1 MKKFLICMM
10 VLLLSG
16 CQTVDKEI
24 IVVEDKS
31 EVEVLALPAKIEK
44 SNNMSL
50 SPINPK
56 NIDDYLFRD
65 DCVYVDTRDP
75 EQFYEEGSIAGFV
88 NVPFYGYIC
97 DFKKDTGS
105 LFTFTKISD
114 DILLGD
120 PGSFIANYEE
130 SEDIVK
136 AMFPKDKNILA
147 IATAGVESCYL
158 LNLLVQLG
166 YDEAKLYNVGSFT
179 TGMGDD
185 IAYVS
190 RKDAKYLVKPFY
202 LDETVISYNVED
214 LTPLGE

>member
-1 MKKFLICMM
+1 MKKILICI
-10 VLLLSG
+10 VIFLLAG
-16 CQTVDKEI
+16 CQIKNKEI
-24 IVVEDKS
+24 VVTEIDNEIETS
-31 EVEVLALPAKIEK
+31 ALPAKMDK

-65 DCVYVDTRDP
+65 DCIYIDTRDP

-88 NVPFYGYIC
+88 NIPFYGYIC
-97 DFKKDTGS
+97 DFKKGTGS

-114 DILLGD
+114 EILLGD
-120 PGSFIANYEE
+120 SGSFIANYEE
-130 SEDIVK
+130 SEEVIK
-136 AMFPKDKNILA
+136 SMFPKDKNILV

-166 YDEAKLYNVGSFT
+166 YDEEKLYNVGSFT
-179 TGMGDD
+179 TGMGND

-190 RKDAKYLVKPFY
+190 RKDAKYLIKPFY
-202 LDETVISYNVED
+202 VDDTVISYDVEG
-214 LTPLGE
+214 LTPIE

>member
-1 MKKFLICMM
+1 MKKILICI
-10 VLLLSG
+10 VIFLLAG
-16 CQTVDKEI
+16 CQIKNEE
-24 IVVEDKS
+24 IVVTEIDNEIETS
-31 EVEVLALPAKIEK
+31 ALPVKMDK

-65 DCVYVDTRDP
+65 DCIYIDTRDP
-75 EQFYEEGSIAGFV
+75 KQFYEEGSIAGFV
-88 NVPFYGYIC
+88 NIPFYGYIC
-97 DFKKDTGS
+97 DFKKGTGS

-114 DILLGD
+114 EIILGD

-130 SEDIVK
+130 SEEVIK
-136 AMFPKDKNILA
+136 SMFPKDKNILV

-166 YDEAKLYNVGSFT
+166 YDEEKLYNVGSFT
-179 TGMGDD
+179 TGMGND

-190 RKDAKYLVKPFY
+190 RKDAKYLIKPFY
-202 LDETVISYNVED
+202 VDDTVISYDVEG
-214 LTPLGE
+214 LTPIE

>member
-1 MKKFLICMM
+1 MKKILICI
-10 VLLLSG
+10 VIFLLAG
-16 CQTVDKEI
+16 CQIKNEE
-24 IVVEDKS
+24 IVVTEIDNEIETS
-31 EVEVLALPAKIEK
+31 ALPVKMDK

-65 DCVYVDTRDP
+65 DCIYIDTRDP
-75 EQFYEEGSIAGFV
+75 KQFYEEGSIAGFV
-88 NVPFYGYIC
+88 NIPFYGYIC
-97 DFKKDTGS
+97 DFKKGTGS

-114 DILLGD
+114 EILLGD

-130 SEDIVK
+130 SEEVIK
-136 AMFPKDKNILA
+136 SMFPKDKNILV

-166 YDEAKLYNVGSFT
+166 YDEEKLYNVGSFT
-179 TGMGDD
+179 TGMGND

-190 RKDAKYLVKPFY
+190 RKDAKYLIKPFY
-202 LDETVISYNVED
+202 VDDTVISYDVEG
-214 LTPLGE
+214 LTPIE

>member
-1 MKKFLICMM
+1 MKKILICI
-10 VLLLSG
+10 VIFLLAG
-16 CQTVDKEI
+16 CQIKNKEI
-24 IVVEDKS
+24 VVTEIDNEIETS
-31 EVEVLALPAKIEK
+31 ALPAKMDK

-65 DCVYVDTRDP
+65 DCIYIDTRDP

-88 NVPFYGYIC
+88 NIPFYGYIC
-97 DFKKDTGS
+97 DFKKGTGS

-114 DILLGD
+114 EILLGD

-130 SEDIVK
+130 SEEVIK
-136 AMFPKDKNILA
+136 SMFPKDKNILV

-166 YDEAKLYNVGSFT
+166 YDEEKLYNVGSFT
-179 TGMGDD
+179 TGMGND

-190 RKDAKYLVKPFY
+190 RKDAKYLIKPFY
-202 LDETVISYNVED
+202 LDDTLISYDVEG
-214 LTPLGE
+214 LTPIE

>member
-1 MKKFLICMM
+1 MKKILICI
-10 VLLLSG
+10 VIFLLAG
-16 CQTVDKEI
+16 CQIKNKEI
-24 IVVEDKS
+24 VVTEIDNEIETS
-31 EVEVLALPAKIEK
+31 ALPAKMDK

-65 DCVYVDTRDP
+65 DCIYIDTRDP

-88 NVPFYGYIC
+88 NIPFYGYIC
-97 DFKKDTGS
+97 DFKKGTGS

-114 DILLGD
+114 EILLGD

-130 SEDIVK
+130 SEEVIK
-136 AMFPKDKNILA
+136 SMFPKDKNILV

-166 YDEAKLYNVGSFT
+166 YDEEKLYNVGSFT
-179 TGMGDD
+179 TGMGND

-190 RKDAKYLVKPFY
+190 RKDAKYLIKPFY
-202 LDETVISYNVED
+202 VDDTVISYDVEG
-214 LTPLGE
+214 LTHIE

>member
-1 MKKFLICMM
+1 MKKILICI
-10 VLLLSG
+10 VIFLLAG
-16 CQTVDKEI
+16 CQIKNKEI
-24 IVVEDKS
+24 VVTEIDNEIETS
-31 EVEVLALPAKIEK
+31 ALPAKMDK

-65 DCVYVDTRDP
+65 DCIYIDTRDP

-88 NVPFYGYIC
+88 NIPFYGYIC
-97 DFKKDTGS
+97 DFKKGTGS

-114 DILLGD
+114 EILLGD

-130 SEDIVK
+130 SEEVIK
-136 AMFPKDKNILA
+136 SMFPKDKNILV

-166 YDEAKLYNVGSFT
+166 YDEEKLYNVGSFT
-179 TGMGDD
+179 TGMGND

-190 RKDAKYLVKPFY
+190 RKDAKYLIKPFY
-202 LDETVISYNVED
+202 VDDTVISYDVEG
-214 LTPLGE
+214 LTPIE

>member
-1 MKKFLICMM
+1 MKKILICI
-10 VLLLSG
+10 VIFLLAG
-16 CQTVDKEI
+16 CQIKNKEI
-24 IVVEDKS
+24 VVTEIDNEIETS
-31 EVEVLALPAKIEK
+31 ALPAKMDK

-65 DCVYVDTRDP
+65 DCIYIDTRDP
-75 EQFYEEGSIAGFV
+75 KQFYEEGSIAGFV
-88 NVPFYGYIC
+88 NIPFYGYIC
-97 DFKKDTGS
+97 DFKKGTGS

-114 DILLGD
+114 EILLGD

-130 SEDIVK
+130 SEEVIK
-136 AMFPKDKNILA
+136 SMFPKDKNILV

-166 YDEAKLYNVGSFT
+166 YDEEKLYNVGSFT
-179 TGMGDD
+179 TGMGND

-190 RKDAKYLVKPFY
+190 RKDAKYLIKPFY
-202 LDETVISYNVED
+202 VDDTVISYDVEG
-214 LTPLGE
+214 LTPIE

>member
-1 MKKFLICMM
+1 MKKILICI
-10 VLLLSG
+10 VIFLLAG
-16 CQTVDKEI
+16 CQIKNKEI
-24 IVVEDKS
+24 VVTEIDNEIETS
-31 EVEVLALPAKIEK
+31 ALPAKMDK

-65 DCVYVDTRDP
+65 DCIYIDTRDP
-75 EQFYEEGSIAGFV
+75 KQFYEEGSIAGFV
-88 NVPFYGYIC
+88 NIPFYGYIC
-97 DFKKDTGS
+97 DFKKGTGS

-114 DILLGD
+114 EILLGD

-130 SEDIVK
+130 SEEVIK
-136 AMFPKDKNILA
+136 SLFPKDKNILV

-166 YDEAKLYNVGSFT
+166 YDEEKLYNVGSFT
-179 TGMGDD
+179 TGMGND

-190 RKDAKYLVKPFY
+190 RKDAKYLIKPFY
-202 LDETVISYNVED
+202 VDDTVISYDVEG
-214 LTPLGE
+214 LTPIE

>member
-1 MKKFLICMM
+1 MKKILICI
-10 VLLLSG
+10 VIFLLAG
-16 CQTVDKEI
+16 CQIKNKEI
-24 IVVEDKS
+24 VVTEIDNEIETS
-31 EVEVLALPAKIEK
+31 ALPAKMDK

-65 DCVYVDTRDP
+65 DCIYIDTRDP

-88 NVPFYGYIC
+88 NIPFYGYIC
-97 DFKKDTGS
+97 DFKKGTGS

-114 DILLGD
+114 EILLGD

-130 SEDIVK
+130 SEEVIK
-136 AMFPKDKNILA
+136 SMFPKDKNILV

-166 YDEAKLYNVGSFT
+166 YDEEKLYNVGSFT
-179 TGMGDD
+179 TGMGND

-190 RKDAKYLVKPFY
+190 RKDAKYLIKPFY
-202 LDETVISYNVED
+202 LDDTVISYDVEG
-214 LTPLGE
+214 LTPIE

>member
-1 MKKFLICMM
+1 MKKILICI
-10 VLLLSG
+10 VIFLLAG
-16 CQTVDKEI
+16 CQIKNKEI
-24 IVVEDKS
+24 VVTEIDNEIETS
-31 EVEVLALPAKIEK
+31 ALPAKMDK

-65 DCVYVDTRDP
+65 DCIYIDTRDP

-88 NVPFYGYIC
+88 NIPFYGYIC
-97 DFKKDTGS
+97 DFKKGTGS

-114 DILLGD
+114 EILLGD

-130 SEDIVK
+130 SEEVIK
-136 AMFPKDKNILA
+136 SMFPKDKNILI

-166 YDEAKLYNVGSFT
+166 YDEEKLYNVGSFT
-179 TGMGDD
+179 TGMGND

-190 RKDAKYLVKPFY
+190 RKDAKYLIKPFY
-202 LDETVISYNVED
+202 LDDTLISYDVEG
-214 LTPLGE
+214 LTPIE

>member
-1 MKKFLICMM
+1 MKKILICI
-10 VLLLSG
+10 VIFLLAG
-16 CQTVDKEI
+16 CQIKNEE
-24 IVVEDKS
+24 IVVTEIDNEIETS
-31 EVEVLALPAKIEK
+31 ALPVKMDK

-65 DCVYVDTRDP
+65 DCIYIDTRDP

-88 NVPFYGYIC
+88 NIPFYGYIC
-97 DFKKDTGS
+97 DFKKGTGS

-114 DILLGD
+114 EILLGD

-130 SEDIVK
+130 SEEVIK
-136 AMFPKDKNILA
+136 SMFPKDKNILV

-166 YDEAKLYNVGSFT
+166 YDEEKLYNVGSFT
-179 TGMGDD
+179 TGMGND

-190 RKDAKYLVKPFY
+190 RKDAKYLIKPFY
-202 LDETVISYNVED
+202 VDDTVISYDVEG
-214 LTPLGE
+214 LTPIE

>member
-1 MKKFLICMM
+1 MKKILICI
-10 VLLLSG
+10 VIFLLAG
-16 CQTVDKEI
+16 CQIKNKD
-24 IVVEDKS
+24 IVVTEIDNEIETS
-31 EVEVLALPAKIEK
+31 ALPAKMDK

-65 DCVYVDTRDP
+65 DCIYIDTRDP

-88 NVPFYGYIC
+88 NIPFYGYIC
-97 DFKKDTGS
+97 DFKKGTGS

-114 DILLGD
+114 EILLGD

-130 SEDIVK
+130 SEEVIK
-136 AMFPKDKNILA
+136 SMFPKDKNILV

-166 YDEAKLYNVGSFT
+166 YDEEKLYNVGSFT
-179 TGMGDD
+179 TGMGND

-190 RKDAKYLVKPFY
+190 RKDAKYLIKPFY
-202 LDETVISYNVED
+202 VDDTVISYDVEG
-214 LTPLGE
+214 LTPIE

>member
-1 MKKFLICMM
+1 MKKILICI
-10 VLLLSG
+10 VIFLLAG
-16 CQTVDKEI
+16 CQIKNEE
-24 IVVEDKS
+24 IVVTEIDNEIETS
-31 EVEVLALPAKIEK
+31 ALPVKMDK

-65 DCVYVDTRDP
+65 DCIYIDTRDP
-75 EQFYEEGSIAGFV
+75 KQFYEEGSIAGFV
-88 NVPFYGYIC
+88 NIPFYGYIC
-97 DFKKDTGS
+97 DFKKGTGS

-114 DILLGD
+114 EILWGD

-130 SEDIVK
+130 SEEVIK
-136 AMFPKDKNILA
+136 SMFPKDKNILV

-166 YDEAKLYNVGSFT
+166 YDEEKLYNVGSFT
-179 TGMGDD
+179 TGMGND

-190 RKDAKYLVKPFY
+190 RKDAKYLIKPFY
-202 LDETVISYNVED
+202 VDDTVISYDVEG
-214 LTPLGE
+214 LTPIE

>member
-1 MKKFLICMM
+1 MKKILICI
-10 VLLLSG
+10 VIFLLAG
-16 CQTVDKEI
+16 CQIKNKD
-24 IVVEDKS
+24 IVVTEIDNEIETS
-31 EVEVLALPAKIEK
+31 ALPVKMDK

-65 DCVYVDTRDP
+65 DCIYIDTRDP

-88 NVPFYGYIC
+88 NIPFYGYIC
-97 DFKKDTGS
+97 DFKKGTGS

-114 DILLGD
+114 EILLGD

-130 SEDIVK
+130 SEEVIK
-136 AMFPKDKNILA
+136 SMFPKDKNILV

-166 YDEAKLYNVGSFT
+166 YDEEKLYNVGSFT
-179 TGMGDD
+179 TGMGND

-190 RKDAKYLVKPFY
+190 RKDAKYLIKPFY
-202 LDETVISYNVED
+202 VDDTVISYDVEG
-214 LTPLGE
+214 LTPIE

>member
-1 MKKFLICMM
+1 MKKILICI
-10 VLLLSG
+10 VIFLLAG
-16 CQTVDKEI
+16 FQIKNKEI
-24 IVVEDKS
+24 VVTEIDNEIETS
-31 EVEVLALPAKIEK
+31 ALPAKMDK

-65 DCVYVDTRDP
+65 DCIYIDTRDP

-88 NVPFYGYIC
+88 NIPFYGYIC
-97 DFKKDTGS
+97 DFKKGTGS

-114 DILLGD
+114 EILLGD

-130 SEDIVK
+130 SEEVIK
-136 AMFPKDKNILA
+136 SMFPKDKNILV

-166 YDEAKLYNVGSFT
+166 YDEEKLYNVGSFT
-179 TGMGDD
+179 TGMGND

-190 RKDAKYLVKPFY
+190 RKDAKYLIKPFY
-202 LDETVISYNVED
+202 VDDTVISYDVEG
-214 LTPLGE
+214 LTPIE